1 MRALCSAEKKAPKMR
16 FFGPKK
22 NLKKGT
28 NHEIVCSKCSKK
40 TFSI

>member
-16 FFGPKK
+16 FFWPKK

-28 NHEIVCSKCSKK
+28 NVKKKCSMHGAY
-40 TFSI
+40 I

>member
-28 NHEIVCSKCSKK
+28 KRSKKCSMY
-40 TFSI
+40 F